1 MKDIGK
7 SPPTFSDAAVV
18 ANQIMSCGYEFD
30 SAELFF
36 NHFRWVSRQSV
47 LEQFCTI
54 TMDKFRISLNTTESP
69 AHNNIIGFI

>member
-1 MKDIGK
+1 MTMKDIGK

-36 NHFRWVSRQSV
+36 NHFR
-47 LEQFCTI
+47 
-54 TMDKFRISLNTTESP
+54 
-69 AHNNIIGFI
+69 